1 MRLWDKLA
9 LVALVVLA
17 IIGKVVGDSDSDTAR
32 RPDPGQFAPP
42 SVPDTPPS
50 VPPTAR
56 GPALDP
62 GTPDPGGVL
71 VPVGDKQSSSSG
83 TAFSIDSG
91 GVWITARHVT
101 DGCDRVVLQ
110 KAHRE
115 FVRVRRVAHHP
126 NADISILWTR
136 GGVPA
141 LPLLKNPPHQ
151 NQDGYS
157 FGFPKGEPG
166 DVHAKVIGRTKMR
179 QRGRYRTNE
188 PVVVWTHIRR
198 VPDRGAHL
206 GGISGGPWVNA
217 QGRILGVH
225 VAGNPRRGRSYAT
238 APSSLRAAFS
248 QAGFSDKVAH
258 GKQEKISVTPR
269 NFPAV
274 GNQLRKKLVVAKVL
288 CLVGERWRK
297 QSRRR

>member
-1 MRLWDKLA
+1 MRLWDKIA

-17 IIGKVVGDSDSDTAR
+17 IIGKFAGGDKVDPGSGSAR
-32 RPDPGQFAPP
+32 RPDPGQFVPAPR
-42 SVPDTPPS
+42 V
-50 VPPTAR
+50 
-56 GPALDP
+56 DP
-62 GTPDPGGVL
+62 GSADEPGIM
-71 VPVGDKQSSSSG
+71 VPVGDKQTSSSG
-83 TAFSIDSG
+83 TAFSVDSSG
-91 GVWITARHVT
+91 IWITARHVT

-110 KAHRE
+110 KSGRK
-115 FVRVRRVAHHP
+115 FVRVRRVRHHP

-141 LPLLKNPPHQ
+141 LPLLQQDLRQ

-166 DVHAKVIGRTKMR
+166 DVHARLIGRTKMH

-188 PVVVWTHIRR
+188 PVVAWTHVRR

-217 QGRILGVH
+217 AGRILGVH

-238 APSSLRAAFS
+238 APTSLRAAFS
-248 QAGFSDKVAH
+248 PGRIAETAPHRATWNGF
-258 GKQEKISVTPR
+258 R
-269 NFPAV
+269 
-274 GNQLRKKLVVAKVL
+274 
-288 CLVGERWRK
+288 
-297 QSRRR
+297 

>member
-1 MRLWDKLA
+1 MRLWDKFA

-17 IIGKVVGDSDSDTAR
+17 ILGKVFGDQDGESAR
-32 RPDPGQFAPP
+32 RPDPGQFAPSSP
-42 SVPDTPPS
+42 RVEPPATPRRALAPERPD
-50 VPPTAR
+50 
-56 GPALDP
+56 GPA
-62 GTPDPGGVL
+62 VM

-91 GVWITARHVT
+91 GVWITARHVA
-101 DGCDRVVLQ
+101 DGCDRLVLQ
-110 KAHRE
+110 KAHRK
-115 FVRVRRVAHHP
+115 FVRVQRVAHHP

-141 LPLLKNPPHQ
+141 LPMLETQPYE

-166 DVHAKVIGRTKMR
+166 DVHARVIGRTKMR

-188 PVVVWTHIRR
+188 PVVVWTQIKR

-225 VAGNPRRGRSYAT
+225 VAGNPRRGRSYST
-238 APSSLRAAFS
+238 APSSLRAAII
-248 QAGFSDKVAH
+248 QAGFSDTTAH
-258 GKQEKISVTPR
+258 GKLEKISVTPG
-269 NFPAV
+269 NFPSV
-274 GNQLRKKLVVAKVL
+274 GDRLRKKLVVAKVL